1 MLDLGD
7 LGNSAI
13 PGVTPALGSAL
24 SEAAAICLDSKGH
37 RPGGRLAVRGIFNR
51 IYTLN
56 WQPAAEQAHRIWQY
70 NRATEWG
77 AEGIAVLLAESETP
91 HTVIEAGIQLTGIDY
106 WLGDASDN
114 MFQRKARLEVSGIR
128 QRGGGAV
135 SDSIIAQRVN
145 DKLRQTNQSDDT
157 QLPAYVIVVE
167 FGRPVA
173 EVHRNE
179 RDDRIPSPSS

>member
-1 MLDLGD
+1 MLDLNN
-7 LGNSAI
+7 LGNSSI
-13 PGVTPALGSAL
+13 PGVTPALGNAL
-24 SEAAAICLDSKGH
+24 AEAAAICLADQGH
-37 RPGGRLAVRGIFNR
+37 QPGGRLAVRGIVNR

-91 HTVIEAGIQLTGIDY
+91 YTVIEAGIQLTGIDY
-106 WLGDASDN
+106 WLGDASDT

-128 QRGGGAV
+128 QRSDGMV
-135 SDSIIAQRVN
+135 SDSVIAQRVN

-173 EVHRNE
+173 EVHLNE
-179 RDDRIPSPSS
+179 RNDRLPSPSS